1 MVSQDRVV
9 QLRGQFVQLSEQ
21 PSAPTSIGSSSGGE
35 PPWSPLERRVAKL
48 EDDMSDV
55 KDILR
60 TLEPRIIEIHAAIQ
74 PMRDDIGMLKTQY
87 GSLVKDVADSKAE
100 LSNEVDGV
108 RKDLSKEI
116 ADIRPE
122 VAEIKGLLRNIP
134 GYWQT
139 IVIVLAILG
148 ATFTALRFLQ

>member
-74 PMRDDIGMLKTQY
+74 PMRDDIGMLNTQY